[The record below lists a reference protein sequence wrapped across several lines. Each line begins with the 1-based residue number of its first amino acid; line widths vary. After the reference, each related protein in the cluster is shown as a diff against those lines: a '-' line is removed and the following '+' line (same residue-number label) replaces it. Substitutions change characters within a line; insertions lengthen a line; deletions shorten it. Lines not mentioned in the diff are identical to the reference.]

1 MRSLL
6 AQSGEAFVAA
16 LQADGETG
24 FWEVAARLAREGLI
38 APLSTRGIIG
48 RVSTPTMVYD
58 AETTHGGSGGPV
70 LNMQGEVVAVNT
82 AIIPEFGGSN
92 LGVPAEHVRALLAVA
107 QETQ

>member
-1 MRSLL
+1 
-6 AQSGEAFVAA
+6 
-16 LQADGETG
+16 
-24 FWEVAARLAREGLI
+24 
-38 APLSTRGIIG
+38 
-48 RVSTPTMVYD
+48 MVYD

-92 LGVPAEHVRALLAVA
+92 LGVPAEHIRALLAVA